1 MKNYL
6 SAYKK
11 WLPAVIAIITIPV
24 GFHLLDSGK
33 IERPKKL
40 AAYKKAQKRIVKV
53 APLNKTNITPNWQ
66 SSGVVTPSESISL
79 VAQVTGEIDA
89 VNANSRPGSLLS
101 KGEWLVQI
109 DQTDYELVLR
119 TEQADLVQAQTNLAL
134 EQADQILAKEE
145 LSLIDDEQ
153 QSSMETALVLREPQL
168 RSAQA
173 KVDNAK
179 INLEKAELAL
189 ARTKIIMP
197 FTGQVVSRAIGRGS
211 RVGQNSKLFEIV
223 NVEEFWIEVKIP
235 RSFLAILDTNQAAIL
250 TQPKLWGEGVSR
262 QAHFISVLPE
272 LDRRDRQV
280 KVLFAIDNPL
290 AQKIS
295 VGVDKVPPI
304 FINDFINVELQ
315 GQALNDV
322 WQIQSNWLQADNT
335 VWVVDE
341 QSTLQKRNVNIHFK
355 GRQFVYV
362 TADFNETDQLVAEK
376 PGIASVGLNV
386 TIRGTKKQRKL
397 ASDEPSVTQSAEQIA
412 EQTAESERK
421 RDKKINRELRGSN

>member
-1 MKNYL
+1 MKNYFA
-6 SAYKK
+6 AYKK

-24 GFHLLDSGK
+24 GLHLLDSGK
-33 IERPKKL
+33 IEQPKKF
-40 AAYKKAQKRIVKV
+40 AAYKKMQKRIVKIT
-53 APLNKTNITPNWQ
+53 PLNKTSITPKWQ
-66 SSGVVTPSESISL
+66 SSGVVTPSELVNL
-79 VAQVTGEIDA
+79 VAQVSGEIDA
-89 VNANSRPGSLLS
+89 VNINSKPGSLLP

-109 DQTDYELVLR
+109 DKTDYELLLR
-119 TEQADLVQAQTNLAL
+119 SEKADLVQAQTSLAL

-153 QSSMETALVLREPQL
+153 QSLMETALILREPQL

-197 FTGQVVSRAIGRGS
+197 FAGKVVSRSIGRGS

-223 NVEEFWIEVKIP
+223 NVEQFWIEVKVP
-235 RSFLAILDTNQAAIL
+235 RSFLAILDTNQPATL

-262 QAHFISVLPE
+262 QAKFISVLPE
-272 LDRRDRQV
+272 LDSRDRQV
-280 KVLFAIDNPL
+280 KLLFAIDNPL
-290 AQKIS
+290 AALNSNNMSKA
-295 VGVDKVPPI
+295 PAI

-322 WQIQSNWLQADNT
+322 WQIQSNRLQPDNT

-341 QSTLQKRNVNIHFK
+341 QSTLQKRSVNIHFK

-362 TADFNETDQLVAEK
+362 TADFKEGDKLVAEK
-376 PGIASVGLNV
+376 PGIASIGLNV
-386 TIRGTKKQRKL
+386 IIRGANKKRKL
-397 ASDEPSVTQSAEQIA
+397 DDDEPSVSQLAASQ
-412 EQTAESERK
+412 RK
-421 RDKKINRELRGSN
+421 RDKKVNRESRGSN